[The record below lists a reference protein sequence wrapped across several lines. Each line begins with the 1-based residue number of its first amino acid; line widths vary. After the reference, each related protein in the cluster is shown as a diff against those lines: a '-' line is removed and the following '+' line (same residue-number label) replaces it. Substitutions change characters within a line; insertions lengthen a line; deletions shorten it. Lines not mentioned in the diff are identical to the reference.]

1 MCRGSESCGQDY
13 VQLCALVHTGC
24 TRQNRF
30 GDTDGETDG
39 LCCRCGGPG
48 LPRAQEG
55 QGKRSE
61 DRQLCGEWRSRG
73 KQRVIAAST
82 LYLLL
87 DMEIVCCWAV
97 CGLSTCA
104 IFRQGSTRTNTTPVR
119 FNVGLLVEAGDGGG
133 GAPVPGS
140 YSRP

>member
-1 MCRGSESCGQDY
+1 MWGVEEQGQTKGHNSFQHFIFYLD
-13 VQLCALVHTGC
+13 
-24 TRQNRF
+24 
-30 GDTDGETDG
+30 
-39 LCCRCGGPG
+39 
-48 LPRAQEG
+48 
-55 QGKRSE
+55 
-61 DRQLCGEWRSRG
+61 
-73 KQRVIAAST
+73 IA
-82 LYLLL
+82 
-87 DMEIVCCWAV
+87 IVCCWAV